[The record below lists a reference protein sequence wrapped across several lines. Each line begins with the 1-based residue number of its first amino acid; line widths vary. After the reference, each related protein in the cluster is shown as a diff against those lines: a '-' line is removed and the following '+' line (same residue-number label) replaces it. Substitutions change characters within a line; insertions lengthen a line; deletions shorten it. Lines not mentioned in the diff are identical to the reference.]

1 MKQRSKLTFQP
12 CLPLWFQLFGYAVSR
27 EGNESAIVW
36 SGGIEE
42 NIWDEIEKGNEVLSD
57 SPKYLDGDDRDYFY
71 CTIESA
77 DGKHHRFLNIVFSPR
92 KLAHELREMF
102 ALFVVQYSS
111 LDRGRQRREPLHS
124 SINNRKWFT
133 AISFLAVALQVC
145 VDPPAIENV
154 LQAQTFLHI
163 VDDTWS
169 RKRKRGLLV
178 RFRCS
183 SKKSP
188 WQTTIWLVYPISS
201 RIYLF

>member
-1 MKQRSKLTFQP
+1 MR
-12 CLPLWFQLFGYAVSR
+12 
-27 EGNESAIVW
+27 NDI
-36 SGGIEE
+36 
-42 NIWDEIEKGNEVLSD
+42 LSD
-57 SPKYLDGDDRDYFY
+57 SLKYLDGDDCHYLY
-71 CTIESA
+71 CTIEPA
-77 DGKHHRFLNIVFSPR
+77 DGKHHRFLNVVLSPR
-92 KLAHELREMF
+92 KLAHELREML

-111 LDRGRQRREPLHS
+111 LDGGRQRREPLHS
-124 SINNRKWFT
+124 SINNCKRL
-133 AISFLAVALQVC
+133 ASISFLAVALQVC

-201 RIYLF
+201 RHYLF